1 MAALTLGNRIKCATT
16 TTGTGT
22 ITIGSAEDGFQS
34 FSNGGIA
41 NSDVVRYTIED
52 GNDFEIGSG
61 TFNSSGP
68 TLTRTLLESST
79 GSLLNLSGDSIVFIT
94 PATEDMVLK
103 DANTGDVDL
112 GTGKILFSNVYN
124 ATGDLPSATNYHGM
138 FAHVHSAGAA
148 YFAHGGDWYRLA
160 SYDTNADLIP
170 ASVFN
175 SDIGTASL
183 RWDNAWI
190 DDRVYAKEWGDHN
203 DTNDYAQW
211 NNGTHNL
218 GFFWGGT
225 EMFRMEGLNE
235 VFHSNG
241 NITAYS
247 TSIASDER
255 LKENIEVVS
264 GLDILT
270 ELDGVTF
277 NWKRNGKPGAGVI
290 AQQLQKVL
298 PEAVGTTKD
307 LNTEEEH
314 LIVDYNAVIA
324 ILIESVKEL
333 KAEIEEL
340 KNASSV

>member
-1 MAALTLGNRIKCATT
+1 MAAFKLGNRIKCATA

-22 ITIGSAEDGFQS
+22 ITIGNAEDGFQS
-34 FSNGGIA
+34 FANGGIA
-41 NSDVVRYTIED
+41 DSDVVRYTIED
-52 GNDFEIGSG
+52 GNDFEIGNG
-61 TFNSSGP
+61 TFTSSGP

-79 GSLLNLSGDSIVFIT
+79 GSLLNLSGDSIVFVT
-94 PATEDMVLK
+94 AATEDMVLK
-103 DANTGDVDL
+103 DASTGDVDL
-112 GTGKILFSNVYN
+112 GTGKILFSNVYSGTSDLPN
-124 ATGDLPSATNYHGM
+124 ATDYHGM
-138 FAHVHSAGAA
+138 FAHVHAFGAG
-148 YFAHGGDWYRLA
+148 YFAHGGAWYRLA
-160 SYDTNADLIP
+160 HFDSSGDL
-170 ASVFN
+170 
-175 SDIGTASL
+175 L
-183 RWDNAWI
+183 RSTSSSQLGSSSIRWENAWI
-190 DDRVYAKEWGDHN
+190 DDRIYSPEWGDHN

-333 KAEIEEL
+333 KAEVEEL

>member
-1 MAALTLGNRIKCATT
+1 MAAFTLGNRIKCATA

-22 ITIGSAEDGFQS
+22 ITIGNAEDGFQT
-34 FSNGGIA
+34 FSSGGI
-41 NSDVVRYTIED
+41 SDGDVVRYSIED
-52 GNDFEIGSG
+52 GNAFEIGNG
-61 TFNSSGP
+61 TFTSSGN
-68 TLTRTLLESST
+68 TLSRTLLESST
-79 GSLLNLSGDSIVFIT
+79 GSLLDLSGDSVVFVT

-103 DANTGDVDL
+103 DATSGDVDL
-112 GTGKILFSNVYN
+112 GASRILFANLYQSI
-124 ATGDLPSATNYHGM
+124 GDLPSASTYHGM

-148 YFAHGGDWYRLA
+148 YFSHAGDWYELA
-160 SYDTNADLIP
+160 HYDTNSDLIRT
-170 ASVFN
+170 S
-175 SDIGTASL
+175 SSSSLGSSSL
-183 RWDNAWI
+183 RWQDAWI
-190 DDRVYAKEWGDHN
+190 DDRIYSPEWGDHN
-203 DTNDYAQW
+203 DTQDYAQW

-241 NITAYS
+241 NITAFS
-247 TSIASDER
+247 TSISSDER

-264 GLDILT
+264 GLDSLT
-270 ELDGVTF
+270 QLDGVTF

-307 LNTEEEH
+307 LNTDEEH
-314 LIVDYNAVIA
+314 LVVDYNAVIA

-333 KAEIEEL
+333 KAEVEEL